1 MPGRGRAQRPGCAP
15 GGPSFRAGCSSIA
28 ASKVR
33 LIPASPGTG
42 VVAGTVVRAIL
53 ELAGVKDCLTKCYG
67 STNPE
72 NILKAAMAAI
82 GQLQTPEKIAGLRG
96 LKLERTLI
104 EDKIE
109 KGKAYAPA
117 ASDAEKKVRGPVNTL
132 GSERRGRRGGPGGM
146 SRRDRQATRDSGDTP
161 PAAPGAAPAA
171 PTK

>member
-1 MPGRGRAQRPGCAP
+1 
-15 GGPSFRAGCSSIA
+15 
-28 ASKVR
+28 
-33 LIPASPGTG
+33 
-42 VVAGTVVRAIL
+42 GTVVRAVL

-72 NILKAAMAAI
+72 NILKAAMDAI
-82 GQLQTPEKIAGLRG
+82 GQLQTPGKIADLRG
-96 LKLERTLI
+96 LKLDRTMI

-117 ASDAEKKVRGPVNTL
+117 ATDGEKKVRGPVNTL

-146 SRRDRQATRDSGDTP
+146 SRRDRQATRETGDA

-171 PTK
+171 PKQ